1 MQEKIYEEMSKSA
14 GWMKFIGILSIIGGA
29 LSALSIVGIIIAW
42 LPIWMG
48 IVLFQ
53 AGSAAS
59 AAGLAKDEIKLVE
72 AISKLRLYFVIMGI
86 TVIVGIAF
94 SILATLIAMMTGFWA
109 LGGGYGGY

>member
-1 MQEKIYEEMSKSA
+1 MQEKIYEEMAKSA

-53 AGSAAS
+53 AGGAAS
-59 AAGLAKDEIKLVE
+59 AAGLTKDEVKLAE

-94 SILATLIAMMTGFWA
+94 SILGILIAIITGFQTF
-109 LGGGYGGY
+109 GGVY